1 MFHLESVVAKCAAAL
16 KTSYSAEK
24 KPQPNINLHP
34 PHVVIERAIFGATF
48 WFLVQLH
55 ALREMI
61 TIKFVSTSGIQIPG
75 SGFIARQSLSI
86 NYFLRSA
93 W

>member
-1 MFHLESVVAKCAAAL
+1 MFHLESVVAQCAAAL

-48 WFLVQLH
+48 
-55 ALREMI
+55 
-61 TIKFVSTSGIQIPG
+61 
-75 SGFIARQSLSI
+75 
-86 NYFLRSA
+86 
-93 W
+93 